1 MQHWW
6 GIVGGVAV
14 LPPQMPIRWDGYV
27 GQIILGLS
35 VKLFVSAPRYAIFCH
50 VIGPVL
56 LGALVDVQLERT
68 GERIVELGVGDQ
80 TAWIIRLAV
89 GGQA

>member
-1 MQHWW
+1 MQRWRRVLL
-6 GIVGGVAV
+6 GITI

-27 GQIILGLS
+27 GQVILGLL
-35 VKLFVSAPRYAIFCH
+35 VKLFVSAPRYALFCH

-68 GERIVELGVGDQ
+68 GESIVELGVGDQ
-80 TAWIIRLAV
+80 TAWIIRLAI